1 ARFAGRARSY
11 EKPCPTFHPAQVLYK
26 NLLAH
31 RKISYDYVTS
41 SILISST
48 ANIPT
53 PNIEQGFN
61 FR

>member
-1 ARFAGRARSY
+1 
-11 EKPCPTFHPAQVLYK
+11 
-26 NLLAH
+26 
-31 RKISYDYVTS
+31 VTS